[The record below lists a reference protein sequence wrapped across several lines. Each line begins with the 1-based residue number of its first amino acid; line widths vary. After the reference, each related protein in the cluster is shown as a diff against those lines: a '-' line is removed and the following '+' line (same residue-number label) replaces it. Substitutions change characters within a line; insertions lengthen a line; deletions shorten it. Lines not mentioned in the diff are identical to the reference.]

1 MYQDD
6 YLNAVHAVATHLD
19 GETQPLDAAADVM
32 ADAMFG
38 GHALFTAEVGHGN
51 QNDWVNRAGGLAALR
66 NFRFTVSIVDT
77 PPKRLADRPRP
88 EGVPEVHAD
97 LEHVRHAVR
106 VSQLRPGDVML
117 VGSVSGRNR
126 VPVELALA
134 CRDAGVR
141 VIGFTSFAYTQQV
154 VSLHPSGLRLKD
166 AVDIAIDIGA
176 PYGDAAVMI
185 EGYDMPLLPVSGV
198 GAIMAGWMIFERVM
212 RKMAA
217 RGAPAS
223 VFLSANREG
232 GMAALAETH
241 ARCDAQGY

>member
-19 GETQPLDAAADVM
+19 GEGETLDAAADLMV
-32 ADAMFG
+32 DAMLS
-38 GHALFTAEVGHGN
+38 GHALFTADVGHGN
-51 QNDWVNRAGGLAALR
+51 QHDWVQRAGGLAALR
-66 NFRFTVSIVDT
+66 HFRFSVSITDA

-88 EGVPEVHAD
+88 AGSPDVHVN

-117 VGSVSGRNR
+117 VGSVSGRTPA
-126 VPVELALA
+126 PVELALA

-141 VIGFTSFAYTQQV
+141 VIGFTSFAYTQRAVPQ
-154 VSLHPSGLRLKD
+154 HPSGRRLKD

-176 PYGDAAVMI
+176 PYGDAAVTI
-185 EGYDMPLLPVSGV
+185 EGYDSEVLPVSGV

-217 RGAPAS
+217 RGTPATVFQS
-223 VFLSANREG
+223 VNRDG
-232 GMAALAETH
+232 GEAALAATQ

>member
-1 MYQDD
+1 MNALPSPISRALQED
-6 YLNAVHAVATHLD
+6 LGCPVTASRAVHGGDIHAAYRATLGD
-19 GETQPLDAAADVM
+19 GRGIFVKSSP
-32 ADAMFG
+32 
-38 GHALFTAEVGHGN
+38 
-51 QNDWVNRAGGLAALR
+51 
-66 NFRFTVSIVDT
+66 ST
-77 PPKRLADRPRP
+77 PPGLFAAEAAGLQWLGGFGAVD
-88 EGVPEVHAD
+88 VP
-97 LEHVRHAVR
+97 
-106 VSQLRPGDVML
+106 
-117 VGSVSGRNR
+117 
-126 VPVELALA
+126 PVLA